1 MWYRKDFVRES
12 IHEVR
17 RLILCPSFDFIK
29 NRFKPKSKLK
39 PEPSDQPEGYSQGNT
54 STDLDTDSNANG
66 YDQSELTRERS
77 NRSDPQRLSE
87 WSGKAITIEDATNRL
102 HGIERHKD

>member
-1 MWYRKDFVRES
+1 M
-12 IHEVR
+12 
-17 RLILCPSFDFIK
+17 CPTFDFIK

-54 STDLDTDSNANG
+54 STDLDTDSNSNG

-77 NRSDPQRLSE
+77 NTSDPKGLSE

-102 HGIERHKD
+102 HGIEQQKT